1 MSQGAPVAPLVREL
15 HFGDGQQQDLMLLVG
30 RPGRKL
36 PIERHQDLVA
46 TPGALHCGYQFGP

>member
-1 MSQGAPVAPLVREL
+1 
-15 HFGDGQQQDLMLLVG
+15 MLLVG